1 MSTTSE
7 ISNLVEEINLKPQ
20 LVSFLVNGVLF
31 ELNEELIQKRAS
43 NSILARE
50 DRRAQFYD
58 IDKNVYVFDQPSDV
72 FEVLVYFIST
82 GLLSRPTNINNLKL
96 YSLLSFFEMDKT
108 VINTFKKMEHLVF
121 EINWEKTQ

>member
-1 MSTTSE
+1 MTSE